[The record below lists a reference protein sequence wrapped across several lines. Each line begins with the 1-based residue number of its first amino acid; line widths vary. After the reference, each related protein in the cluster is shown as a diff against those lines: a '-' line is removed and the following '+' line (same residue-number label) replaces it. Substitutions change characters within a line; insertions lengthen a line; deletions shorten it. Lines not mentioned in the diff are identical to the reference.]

1 MKSRTSLTFHFRIR
15 AKQFHPLL
23 QTSLIESYY
32 VSFYMSI
39 NIGALIG
46 GVLVPVWAQHN
57 VTEAY
62 FIPLVVL
69 TLGVFLFL
77 LGGPRYVRS
86 KPKTDIFSFF
96 QSSPKKHSVYMTPSD
111 SIPLSTIFRI
121 SLLVVPFNIAYS
133 QMATTFILQGTVMQK
148 AFGWI
153 DAASMNNAD
162 AVAVLLFGYVVGTHM
177 YPALA
182 DRGIKIP
189 TTYKFAIGSAFG
201 VLAIGWALI
210 VEAMIHA
217 NYEATGHKVGIMWQ
231 VRCILSLVDY
241 SMFLRRSNRSTR

>member
-1 MKSRTSLTFHFRIR
+1 MC
-15 AKQFHPLL
+15 
-23 QTSLIESYY
+23 
-32 VSFYMSI
+32 I
-39 NIGALIG
+39 NIGALVG
-46 GVLVPVWAQHN
+46 GILVPVWAQHN
-57 VTEAY
+57 VTQAY
-62 FIPLVVL
+62 FIPVIVL
-69 TLGVFLFL
+69 TLGVLLFL

-86 KPKTDIFSFF
+86 EPKNNVCDWLGSKPKK
-96 QSSPKKHSVYMTPSD
+96 SPIYTATPSSD

-133 QMATTFILQGTVMQK
+133 QMATTFIVQGTVMRK

-162 AVAVLLFGYVVGTHM
+162 AVAVLLFGYAVGTHL

-189 TTYKFAIGSAFG
+189 TTYKFAFGSALG
-201 VLAIGWALI
+201 ALAIGWALI

-217 NYEATGHKVGIMWQ
+217 KYEATGHRVGILWQ
-231 VRCILSLVDY
+231 VSVPLASDTEVMQSRGI
-241 SMFLRRSNRSTR
+241 

>member
-1 MKSRTSLTFHFRIR
+1 LLTACKFPNTNR
-15 AKQFHPLL
+15 AKQHHPLL

-46 GVLVPVWAQHN
+46 GVMVPVWAQHN

-69 TLGVFLFL
+69 TLGVLVFL

-86 KPKTDIFSFF
+86 KPKTDFCSFF
-96 QSSPKKHSVYMTPSD
+96 QSSPKKSSVYVTAASSD

-133 QMATTFILQGTVMQK
+133 QMATTFIVQGTVMRK

-189 TTYKFAIGSAFG
+189 TTYKFAFGSALG
-201 VLAIGWALI
+201 ALAIGWALI

-217 NYEATGHKVGIMWQ
+217 KYEATGHKVGILWQ
-231 VRCILSLVDY
+231 VCRAL
-241 SMFLRRSNRSTR
+241 